1 MSYHPPSVAVKAR
14 ASEIVADY
22 YKSAT
27 ELEMMD
33 PDGYPLIGYIVDGMA
48 EGDYV
53 SISEH
58 QPKMGAAKYY
68 IITVRHGRETLMQ
81 PLSPTP
87 TLKAKLVE
95 ELARLMADAMGRQH
109 D

>member
-1 MSYHPPSVAVKAR
+1 MSYHPPSAAVKAR
-14 ASEIVADY
+14 ASEIVFNY
-22 YKSAT
+22 YAAAT
-27 ELEMMD
+27 ELGMMD
-33 PDGYPLIGYIVDGMA
+33 PDGYPLIGYNVDGMA

-58 QPKMGAAKYY
+58 QPKTGAPRYY

-95 ELARLMADAMGRQH
+95 ELARLMGEAMGRQH